1 MVLMKGFDKNGI
13 VFFTNYSSRKGNE
26 LVKINLII
34 WSLWQKLL
42 HWYERRFPSENWC
55 SVNLFTLGTSQTH
68 LVSWTWYCTLGT
80 SQAHLVSWAWSCTL
94 GTSQTHLLV
103 SWTWSCTWDTSQT
116 HLGELG
122 MILYIRNKSNTP
134 LGELGTILYMRY
146 KSDHLLVSWAW
157 SCMWGTSPKH
167 LFWVKSLSGEV
178 YLI

>member
-1 MVLMKGFDKNGI
+1 MILCFCIFWHCFCCIFRDGIPSVRMVLMKGFDKNGI

-80 SQAHLVSWAWSCTL
+80 SQAHLVSWACSCTL
-94 GTSQTHLLV
+94 GTSQT
-103 SWTWSCTWDTSQT
+103 
-116 HLGELG
+116 
-122 MILYIRNKSNTP
+122 
-134 LGELGTILYMRY
+134 
-146 KSDHLLVSWAW
+146 HLLVSWAW